1 MVEYI
6 KYTPKLSNNWSKAWS
21 ETQKQRPWQSR
32 RLLDS
37 STTSQLQGKLWL
49 VNELQKHDLK
59 FSKVCLVG
67 GLFAQFITPLMIDN
81 FNVEFIH
88 NWEIDEDAQKIS
100 YKFNR
105 RYKEDNRYRAYCS
118 NLFEYHWSDE
128 VKKYYNYWNKFRNAN
143 YDLVIN
149 TSCEHM
155 YPMKKL
161 REYNPDLKSWFVL
174 QSTNETKFKDHIN
187 CVNSTKELAEQG
199 GLKQILYEG
208 QLTLDNGMTRFMV
221 IGI

>member
-1 MVEYI
+1 MVKYI
-6 KYTPKLSNNWSKAWS
+6 KYTPELSNNRSRAWT
-21 ETQKQRPWQSR
+21 ETQKQRPWQFK
-32 RLLDS
+32 RLTSS

-49 VNELQKHDLK
+49 INELQKLDLK
-59 FSKVCLVG
+59 FTKVCLVG
-67 GLFAQFITPLMIDN
+67 GWFAQLITPLLFDN
-81 FNVEFIH
+81 FKVDIIH
-88 NWEIDEDAQKIS
+88 NYDIDEDAQLIS

-105 RYKEDNRYRAYCS
+105 RYKE
-118 NLFEYHWSDE
+118 LG
-128 VKKYYNYWNKFRNAN
+128 KYKAIRTNTLIHPLKEE

-155 YPMKKL
+155 YPMKKF
-161 REYNPDLKSWFVL
+161 RELNPELKSWFVL
-174 QSTNETKFKDHIN
+174 QSTNETKFDDHIN

-199 GLKQILYEG
+199 ELKQILYEG

>member
-1 MVEYI
+1 MVKYI
-6 KYTPKLSNNWSKAWS
+6 KYTPELSNNWSRAWT
-21 ETQKQRPWQSR
+21 ETQKQRPWQFK
-32 RLLDS
+32 RLTSS

-49 VNELQKHDLK
+49 INELQKLDLK
-59 FSKVCLVG
+59 FTKVCLVG
-67 GLFAQFITPLMIDN
+67 GWFAQLITPLLFDN
-81 FNVEFIH
+81 FKVDIIH
-88 NWEIDEDAQKIS
+88 NYDIDEDAQLIS

-105 RYKEDNRYRAYCS
+105 RYKE
-118 NLFEYHWSDE
+118 LG
-128 VKKYYNYWNKFRNAN
+128 KYKAIRTNTLIHPLKEE

-155 YPMKKL
+155 YPMKKF
-161 REYNPDLKSWFVL
+161 RELNPELKSWFVL
-174 QSTNETKFKDHIN
+174 QSTNETKFDDHIN

-199 GLKQILYEG
+199 ELKQILYEG

>member
-1 MVEYI
+1 MVKYI
-6 KYTPKLSNNWSKAWS
+6 KYTPELSNNWSRAWT
-21 ETQKQRPWQSR
+21 ETQKQRPWQFK
-32 RLLDS
+32 RLTSS

-49 VNELQKHDLK
+49 INELQKLDLK
-59 FSKVCLVG
+59 FTKVCLVG
-67 GLFAQFITPLMIDN
+67 GWFAQLITPLLFDN
-81 FNVEFIH
+81 FKVDIIH
-88 NWEIDEDAQKIS
+88 NYDIDEDAQLIS

-105 RYKEDNRYRAYCS
+105 RYKE
-118 NLFEYHWSDE
+118 LG
-128 VKKYYNYWNKFRNAN
+128 KYKAIRTNTLIHPLKEE

-155 YPMKKL
+155 YPMKKI
-161 REYNPDLKSWFVL
+161 RELNPGLKSWFVL
-174 QSTNETKFKDHIN
+174 QSTNETKFDDHIN

>member
-1 MVEYI
+1 MVKYI
-6 KYTPKLSNNWSKAWS
+6 KYTPELSNNWARAWT
-21 ETQKQRPWQSR
+21 ETQKQRPWQFK
-32 RLLDS
+32 RLTSS

-49 VNELQKHDLK
+49 INELQKLDLK
-59 FSKVCLVG
+59 FTKVCLVG
-67 GLFAQFITPLMIDN
+67 GWFAQLITPLLFDN
-81 FNVEFIH
+81 FKVDIIH
-88 NWEIDEDAQKIS
+88 NYDIDEDAQLIS

-105 RYKEDNRYRAYCS
+105 RYKE
-118 NLFEYHWSDE
+118 
-128 VKKYYNYWNKFRNAN
+128 VGKYKAIRTNTLIHPLKEE

-155 YPMKKL
+155 YPMKKF
-161 REYNPDLKSWFVL
+161 RELNPELKSWFVL
-174 QSTNETKFKDHIN
+174 QSTNETKFDDHIN

-199 GLKQILYEG
+199 ELKQILYEG

>member
-1 MVEYI
+1 MVKYI
-6 KYTPKLSNNWSKAWS
+6 KYTPELSNNWSRAWT

-49 VNELQKHDLK
+49 VNELQKLDLK
-59 FSKVCLVG
+59 FTKVCLVG
-67 GLFAQFITPLMIDN
+67 GWFAQLITPLLFDN
-81 FNVEFIH
+81 FKVDIIH
-88 NWEIDEDAQKIS
+88 NYDIDEDAQLIS

-105 RYKEDNRYRAYCS
+105 RYKE
-118 NLFEYHWSDE
+118 LG
-128 VKKYYNYWNKFRNAN
+128 KYKAIRTNTLIHPLKEE

-155 YPMKKL
+155 YPMKKF
-161 REYNPDLKSWFVL
+161 RELNPELKSWFVL
-174 QSTNETKFKDHIN
+174 QSTNQDKFDDHIN

-199 GLKQILYEG
+199 GLKQVLYEG

-221 IGI
+221 IRI

>member
-49 VNELQKHDLK
+49 VNELQKLDLK

-67 GLFAQFITPLMIDN
+67 GWFAQFITPLMIDN

-149 TSCEHM
+149 TSC
-155 YPMKKL
+155 
-161 REYNPDLKSWFVL
+161 
-174 QSTNETKFKDHIN
+174 
-187 CVNSTKELAEQG
+187 
-199 GLKQILYEG
+199 
-208 QLTLDNGMTRFMV
+208 
-221 IGI
+221 

>member
-1 MVEYI
+1 MVKYI
-6 KYTPKLSNNWSKAWS
+6 KYTPELSNNWSRAWT
-21 ETQKQRPWQSR
+21 ETQKQRPWQFK
-32 RLLDS
+32 RLTSS

-49 VNELQKHDLK
+49 INELQKLDLK
-59 FSKVCLVG
+59 FTKVCLVG
-67 GLFAQFITPLMIDN
+67 GWFAQLITPLLFDN
-81 FNVEFIH
+81 FKVDIIH
-88 NWEIDEDAQKIS
+88 NYDIDEDAQLIS

-105 RYKEDNRYRAYCS
+105 RYKE
-118 NLFEYHWSDE
+118 
-128 VKKYYNYWNKFRNAN
+128 VGKYKAIRTNTLIHPLKEE

-155 YPMKKL
+155 YPMKKF
-161 REYNPDLKSWFVL
+161 RELNPELKSWFVL
-174 QSTNETKFKDHIN
+174 QSTNETKFDDHIN

-199 GLKQILYEG
+199 ELKQILYEG

>member
-1 MVEYI
+1 MVKYI
-6 KYTPKLSNNWSKAWS
+6 KYTPELSNNWSRAWT
-21 ETQKQRPWQSR
+21 ETQKQRPWQFK
-32 RLLDS
+32 RLTSS

-49 VNELQKHDLK
+49 INELQKLDLK
-59 FSKVCLVG
+59 FTKVCLVG
-67 GLFAQFITPLMIDN
+67 GWFAQLITPLLFDN
-81 FNVEFIH
+81 FKVDIIH
-88 NWEIDEDAQKIS
+88 NYDIDEDAQKIS

-105 RYKEDNRYRAYCS
+105 RYKE
-118 NLFEYHWSDE
+118 LG
-128 VKKYYNYWNKFRNAN
+128 KYKAIRTNTLIHPLKEK

-155 YPMKKL
+155 YPMKKF
-161 REYNPDLKSWFVL
+161 RELNPELKSWFVL
-174 QSTNETKFKDHIN
+174 QSTNETKFDDHIN

-199 GLKQILYEG
+199 ELKQILYEG

>member
-6 KYTPKLSNNWSKAWS
+6 KYTPELSNNWSRAWS

-49 VNELQKHDLK
+49 VNELQKLDLK
-59 FSKVCLVG
+59 FSNVCIIG
-67 GLFAQFITPLMIDN
+67 GWFAQFITPLMFDN
-81 FNVEFIH
+81 FDINFIH
-88 NWEIDEDAQKIS
+88 NWDIDQDAKQIS

-105 RYKEDNRYRAYCS
+105 RYKHQKRYVAITS
-118 NLFEYHWSDE
+118 NLLEKSWS
-128 VKKYYNYWNKFRNAN
+128 KFRKSN
-143 YDLVIN
+143 YDLIIN

-155 YPMKKL
+155 YPMKKV
-161 REYNPDLKSWFVL
+161 RELNPGLNAWFVL
-174 QSTNETKFKDHIN
+174 QSTNEDKFDDHIN

-199 GLKQILYEG
+199 QLKQVLYEG
-208 QLTLDNGMTRFMV
+208 QITLDNGMTRFMV
-221 IGI
+221 IGR

>member
-6 KYTPKLSNNWSKAWS
+6 KYTPELSNNWSRAWS
-21 ETQKQRPWQSR
+21 ETQKQRPWQFK
-32 RLLDS
+32 RLTNS

-49 VNELQKHDLK
+49 VNELKKLDLK
-59 FSKVCLVG
+59 FNKVCLIG
-67 GLFAQFITPLMIDN
+67 GWFAQLITPLLFDN
-81 FNVEFIH
+81 FKVDIIH
-88 NWEIDEDAQKIS
+88 NYDIDEDAQLIS

-105 RYKEDNRYRAYCS
+105 RYKE
-118 NLFEYHWSDE
+118 LG
-128 VKKYYNYWNKFRNAN
+128 KYKAIRTNTLIHPLKEE